1 MCKETWPNAPTEN
14 LFTLSICV
22 THIINLQCW
31 KHRLRRRKEMA
42 ILKRAK
48 RLWTVLT
55 TEEVF
60 HEDGTSER
68 RAMVRRSSR
77 I

>member
-1 MCKETWPNAPTEN
+1 MN
-14 LFTLSICV
+14 
-22 THIINLQCW
+22 
-31 KHRLRRRKEMA
+31 

>member
-1 MCKETWPNAPTEN
+1 MT
-14 LFTLSICV
+14 
-22 THIINLQCW
+22 
-31 KHRLRRRKEMA
+31 

-68 RAMVRRSSR
+68 RTMIRRSSR
-77 I
+77 L

>member
-1 MCKETWPNAPTEN
+1 MT
-14 LFTLSICV
+14 
-22 THIINLQCW
+22 
-31 KHRLRRRKEMA
+31 

-55 TEEVF
+55 TEEDF
-60 HEDGTSER
+60 RKNGTSER
-68 RAMVRRSSR
+68 RTMVRRSSR

>member
-1 MCKETWPNAPTEN
+1 MT
-14 LFTLSICV
+14 
-22 THIINLQCW
+22 
-31 KHRLRRRKEMA
+31 

-55 TEEVF
+55 TEKVF

-68 RAMVRRSSR
+68 RPMVRRSSHL
-77 I
+77 

>member
-1 MCKETWPNAPTEN
+1 MT
-14 LFTLSICV
+14 
-22 THIINLQCW
+22 
-31 KHRLRRRKEMA
+31 

-48 RLWTVLT
+48 RLWTLLT

-60 HEDGTSER
+60 REDGTSER
-68 RAMVRRSSR
+68 RAVVRRSSH

>member
-1 MCKETWPNAPTEN
+1 M
-14 LFTLSICV
+14 I
-22 THIINLQCW
+22 
-31 KHRLRRRKEMA
+31 

-48 RLWTVLT
+48 RLWTLLT

-60 HEDGTSER
+60 REDGTSER
-68 RAMVRRSSR
+68 RTMVRRSSR

>member
-1 MCKETWPNAPTEN
+1 MT
-14 LFTLSICV
+14 
-22 THIINLQCW
+22 
-31 KHRLRRRKEMA
+31 

-48 RLWTVLT
+48 RMWTLLT

-60 HEDGTSER
+60 RADGTSER
-68 RAMVRRSSR
+68 RTMVRRSSR

>member
-1 MCKETWPNAPTEN
+1 MT
-14 LFTLSICV
+14 
-22 THIINLQCW
+22 
-31 KHRLRRRKEMA
+31 

-48 RLWTVLT
+48 RMWTLLT

-60 HEDGTSER
+60 REDGTSKR
-68 RAMVRRSSR
+68 RTMVRRSSR

>member
-1 MCKETWPNAPTEN
+1 MT
-14 LFTLSICV
+14 
-22 THIINLQCW
+22 
-31 KHRLRRRKEMA
+31 
-42 ILKRAK
+42 ILKSVR

-60 HEDGTSER
+60 REDGTSER
-68 RAMVRRSSR
+68 RPMVRRSSR

>member
-1 MCKETWPNAPTEN
+1 M
-14 LFTLSICV
+14 F
-22 THIINLQCW
+22 
-31 KHRLRRRKEMA
+31 

-48 RLWTVLT
+48 RLWTLLT

-60 HEDGTSER
+60 REDGTSER
-68 RAMVRRSSR
+68 RAIVRRNSR

>member
-1 MCKETWPNAPTEN
+1 M
-14 LFTLSICV
+14 S
-22 THIINLQCW
+22 
-31 KHRLRRRKEMA
+31 

-60 HEDGTSER
+60 HADGTSER
-68 RAMVRRSSR
+68 RTASR
-77 I
+77 PPRG